1 VLEEGPRQSGAPT
14 DASHAGSQGG
24 RHVAEIV
31 GTQVGEFPPFD
42 VPPEELDGIEVRR
55 IAWQSFYR
63 QPAPLAGEVRA
74 HLATLVRR
82 QPIPDQDQA
91 PPGRVAFEG
100 VQKGDEPRGV
110 IAPGARLEDELTAP
124 AVPAEGQ
131 GRGDG
136 ELLPVE
142 RVDQD
147 GGVAARRPRAPD
159 GGAL

>member
-1 VLEEGPRQSGAPT
+1 VLEEGPRQCGVPT
-14 DASHAGSQGG
+14 NAGHAGPQGG
-24 RHVAEIV
+24 RYVAEII

-42 VPPEELDGIEVRR
+42 VPPEDLDGIEVGR
-55 IAWQSFYR
+55 IAGQSFHR
-63 QPAPLAGEVRA
+63 QPAPLAGDVRA

-82 QPIPDQDQA
+82 QTIPDQDQA
-91 PPGRVAFEG
+91 PPGGVALEV
-100 VQKGDEPRGV
+100 VQEGDESWSV
-110 IAPGARLEDELTAP
+110 IAPGTRLEDELTAP
-124 AVPAEGQ
+124 AIPAEDQ

-147 GGVAARRPRAPD
+147 GGVPTRRPRAPD